1 MVLNYH
7 PQIGTIVICD
17 FYGLVQP
24 EMDKR
29 RPVVIVSPR
38 FRRRYR
44 LCTVVPLSI
53 TSPTPIMPYHYQLK
67 LNEPLPDPYDN
78 PISWVKGDML
88 TTVSFD
94 RLSFPYIGK
103 DSNGKRKYIIRI
115 VSDIDL
121 LKIRECVLHSLAL
134 SRLTKH
140 L

>member
-1 MVLNYH
+1 
-7 PQIGTIVICD
+7 
-17 FYGLVQP
+17 
-24 EMDKR
+24 
-29 RPVVIVSPR
+29 
-38 FRRRYR
+38 
-44 LCTVVPLSI
+44 
-53 TSPTPIMPYHYQLK
+53 MPYHYQLK
-67 LNEPLPDPYDN
+67 LNEPLPEPYDN